1 GPSAIAPQTLTCARP
16 PPPPPRAARAPPPP
30 PPAAIFPKEFL
41 TVALTVSLVVFAGI
55 VVLILIRTGYLR
67 IWPALAAAL
76 FGFTLASTGIAPAI
90 TSGISSI
97 AGMLSSLG

>member
-1 GPSAIAPQTLTCARP
+1 M
-16 PPPPPRAARAPPPP
+16 
-30 PPAAIFPKEFL
+30 
-41 TVALTVSLVVFAGI
+41 ALTLSLVVFAGI
-55 VVLILIRTGYLR
+55 VVLILLRTGYLR

-76 FGFTLASTGIAPAI
+76 FGFTLASTGVAPAI